1 MEGHVVGT
9 GVGPLSLQAND
20 LVRLAWDGH
29 RWWIRDWAKGGST
42 FRPPLPCPVVSA
54 LYTQQEPVTTQLNHL
69 KQKCLYTDSI
79 FSSHYR

>member
-29 RWWIRDWAKGGST
+29 WWWIGDWAKGGST
-42 FRPPLPCPVVSA
+42 SYLPFTVP
-54 LYTQQEPVTTQLNHL
+54 
-69 KQKCLYTDSI
+69 
-79 FSSHYR
+79 

>member
-29 RWWIRDWAKGGST
+29 RWLIRDWAKGGST
-42 FRPPLPCPVVSA
+42 SHPPSLTHSICPVHSTGA
-54 LYTQQEPVTTQLNHL
+54 CDNST
-69 KQKCLYTDSI
+69 K
-79 FSSHYR
+79 SS

>member
-29 RWWIRDWAKGGST
+29 WWWIGDWAKGGST
-42 FRPPLPCPVVSA
+42 TSHLPFTVP
-54 LYTQQEPVTTQLNHL
+54 
-69 KQKCLYTDSI
+69 
-79 FSSHYR
+79 